1 MGADPRERIVASAI
15 EVFAE
20 RGKFGARM
28 EEIAARARIN
38 KAMLYY
44 YYSSKENLYREVLR
58 TIFTHNFK
66 EIFRAFQRGAKS
78 PGRPEDFLR
87 AVSKAY
93 FRVFSQKPAYTR
105 ILIEAVANEP
115 GEVRKIVRFLKEESH
130 IIQPEMVIALFRNR
144 ISRGEFR
151 DVDLRQV
158 LVSIIGM
165 NLIYFLARPI
175 AEVLLELDVE
185 DEKAFLKKRQESVVD
200 LLLHGIMR
208 KKSNHGKRKGDA

>member
-1 MGADPRERIVASAI
+1 MKKLQADTREKIIAAATL
-15 EVFAE
+15 VFAE

-28 EEIAARARIN
+28 EEIAARARVN

-58 TIFTHNFK
+58 TILAQNLREVFQ
-66 EIFRAFQRGAKS
+66 AFQREA
-78 PGRPEDFLR
+78 GRRGKPEDLLELLSR
-87 AVSKAY
+87 TYYK
-93 FRVFSQKPAYTR
+93 VFSRRPSYTR
-105 ILIEAVANEP
+105 ILFEAVANEP
-115 GEVRKIVRFLKEESH
+115 GEVRKIVRSLKEESDFIH
-130 IIQPEMVIALFRNR
+130 PERVIALFKSR

-151 DVDLRQV
+151 DVDPRQV

-175 AEVLLELDVE
+175 AEVILELDVE
-185 DEKAFLKKRQESVVD
+185 DEKAFLKEREESVID

-208 KKSNHGKRKGDA
+208 KKGSHGK

>member
-1 MGADPRERIVASAI
+1 MDTKDRIVASAI
-15 EVFAE
+15 EVFAA

-28 EEIAARARIN
+28 EEIAERARVN

-44 YYSSKENLYREVLR
+44 YYSSKENLYRESLR
-58 TIFTHNFK
+58 TIISRNFT
-66 EIFRAFQRGAKS
+66 EVFQTFLREAARDGK
-78 PGRPEDFLR
+78 PEDLIETLSR
-87 AVSKAY
+87 TY
-93 FRVFSQKPAYTR
+93 YRVFSRRPTFTR

-115 GEVRKIVRFLKEESH
+115 GEAQKILRSLKEESDLIH
-130 IIQPEMVIALFRNR
+130 PERVLALFKSR
-144 ISRGEFR
+144 IARGEYR
-151 DVDLRQV
+151 NVDPRQV

-185 DEKAFLKKRQESVVD
+185 DEKAFQKKREESVID

-208 KKSNHGKRKGDA
+208 KRGRHEKKKGGS